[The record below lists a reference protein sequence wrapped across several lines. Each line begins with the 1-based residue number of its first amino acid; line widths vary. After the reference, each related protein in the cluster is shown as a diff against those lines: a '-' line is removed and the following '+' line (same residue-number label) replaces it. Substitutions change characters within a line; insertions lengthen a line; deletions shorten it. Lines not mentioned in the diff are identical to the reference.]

1 MLGQAFI
8 TWRILALSAQS
19 QTKITN
25 LGLIAFSS
33 APVMATHAESNLLE
47 ASAELERLQRE
58 LKSAEQLLACFRQA
72 MGHDMPNHL
81 VAIRGLVRLLEIQ
94 EKDGLAPAS
103 QEYLQRVTA
112 VTERAESLMR
122 MLAEIC
128 KVGRRDRLAESVLLG
143 DVAQEAAAQI
153 NQLFPGRAIEYHLP
167 EQPFLL
173 TALRPDV
180 RQVLVQLMRN
190 AVQASPEGRPVHIE
204 LGTRQTSS
212 VREFWVADR
221 GQGISSEQREHLKD
235 FLSGELARNPGN
247 GLGLVLVRRIVD
259 YWGGSI
265 RMESEP
271 GGGTTVVIT
280 L

>member
-1 MLGQAFI
+1 
-8 TWRILALSAQS
+8 
-19 QTKITN
+19 
-25 LGLIAFSS
+25 
-33 APVMATHAESNLLE
+33 MATHLESDLLE
-47 ASAELERLQRE
+47 AAAERERLQRE
-58 LKSAEQLLACFRQA
+58 LKSTGQLLACFRQA

-81 VAIRGLVRLLEIQ
+81 VAIRGLVRLLEIE
-94 EKDGLAPAS
+94 EKDRLAPAS
-103 QEYLQRVTA
+103 REYVQRLAA
-112 VTERAESLMR
+112 VTERVESLMR

-143 DVAQEAAAQI
+143 DIAQEAAAEI
-153 NQLFPGRAIEYHLP
+153 NQLFPDRAIEYHFP

-190 AVQASPEGRPVHIE
+190 AVQASPLDRPVHLE
-204 LGTRQTSS
+204 LGTRQTPA
-212 VREFWVADR
+212 VREFWIADR
-221 GQGISSEQREHLKD
+221 GRGIPAEQGAHLKD
-235 FLSGELARNPGN
+235 FLSGTQARNPGN

-271 GGGTTVVIT
+271 GAGTTVVIT